1 MKNKGIDFTAILA
14 NTAGA
19 VAGGV
24 GAACLKKLP
33 INSKLSNGIAIA
45 VGAMLPVLMPGNKLI
60 ESVGT
65 GMAAVGGQ
73 KLLGDVTGSSLIAG
87 VDEIAG
93 VDVPSVSDETALSGI
108 PSVAIDSA
116 LSGLAKGK
124 EATKEQTLRGVV
136 NPNAV
141 GMD

>member
-1 MKNKGIDFTAILA
+1 MKNKGIDFAAILA
-14 NTAGA
+14 NTAGS

-45 VGAMLPVLMPGNKLI
+45 VGAMLPVIVPGNKLI
-60 ESVGT
+60 ESIGS

-73 KLLGDVTGSSLIAG
+73 KLLADVTGSSLIAG
-87 VDEIAG
+87 CDEISG
-93 VDVPSVSDETALSGI
+93 VEIPSVADDDALSGI
-108 PSVAIDSA
+108 PAVSDDNALSGVPTVANNSA
-116 LSGLAKGK
+116 LSGI
-124 EATKEQTLRGVV
+124 V